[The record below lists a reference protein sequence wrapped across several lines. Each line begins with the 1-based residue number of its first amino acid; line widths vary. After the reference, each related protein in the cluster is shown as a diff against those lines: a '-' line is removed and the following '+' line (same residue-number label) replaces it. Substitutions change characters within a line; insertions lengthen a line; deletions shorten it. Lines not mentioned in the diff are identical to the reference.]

1 MSRPLI
7 QIVLDRLDLHANIA
21 VPTVMVLR
29 NTHPDYLE
37 MPINIK
43 RTKTPIPKPCKSMYK
58 TKRGKWIN
66 YK

>member
-1 MSRPLI
+1 MARPLI
-7 QIVLDRLDLHANIA
+7 QMALDMLSLDAISK
-21 VPTVMVLR
+21 PSTVMVLR

-43 RTKTPIPKPCKSMYK
+43 RTKTPIPTPCKSMYQ

>member
-1 MSRPLI
+1 MARPSI
-7 QIVLDRLDLHANIA
+7 QMVLDRLDLHANIA

-29 NTHPDYLE
+29 NTYKGYLE

-43 RTKTPIPKPCKSMYK
+43 RTKTPIPKPCKSMYQ
-58 TKRGKWIN
+58 TKRGKWIK